1 MGPRLFSRGNT
12 TLQHRYLLLILASM
26 GPRLFSRGNIADTD
40 AVLETGVVAS
50 MGPRLFSRGNSM
62 KASMEDRPDFSL
74 QWGHDFSAV
83 EIVMEMTMEARDI
96 IMASMGPRLF
106 SRGNATSAAYWCGLI
121 GLLQWGHD
129 FSAVE
134 MRIGLWEVIR
144 GSRCFNG
151 ATTFQPWKCS
161 RMRVSIDRMADGLQ
175 WGHDFSAVEM
185 TVIISSQADRSS
197 LQWGHDFSAVEIP
210 HGPNNG
216 HRRIHASMGPRLFS
230 RGNFRL
236 RI

>member
-50 MGPRLFSRGNSM
+50 MGPRLFSRGNS
-62 KASMEDRPDFSL
+62 
-74 QWGHDFSAV
+74 
-83 EIVMEMTMEARDI
+83 I
-96 IMASMGPRLF
+96 
-106 SRGNATSAAYWCGLI
+106 SAAYWCGLI